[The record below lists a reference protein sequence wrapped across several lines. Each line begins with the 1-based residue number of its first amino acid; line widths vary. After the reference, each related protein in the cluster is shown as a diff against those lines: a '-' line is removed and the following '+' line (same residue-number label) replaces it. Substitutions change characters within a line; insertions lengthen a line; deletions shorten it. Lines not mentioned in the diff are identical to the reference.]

1 MSESGPIYLDYNATA
16 PIKPAVVEAVAE
28 AMMLAGNPSSVHGFG
43 RDVRRRIEDAREQI
57 AALVDCTPAELVFT
71 AGGTEA
77 NNTALRGAGR
87 RALIVSAI
95 EHPAILRTAEAV
107 AEEHVV
113 LPVNGDGVV
122 DMAALDT
129 ALAAHGSDALVS
141 IMLANNETGVIQ
153 PVAEIAARAK
163 AAGALVHCDAVQAPG
178 RIPVSFAGLGVDMM
192 SIAAHKFAGP
202 KGIGALVVRAG
213 LDIAPLVTGGGQE
226 RGAQGRDRERG
237 RHRGLRRRRRARPGR
252 PRKGGRDRGA
262 PRPHGSAAARDRAGR
277 RHLQRRGGAAP
288 QHELPHHAGGTER
301 NAGHGP
307 RSRRRGGERGLR
319 VLVRQG
325 RAEPRAAR
333 AGRGGCGG
341 RLRDPRQ
348 HRLGDNRGRD
358 RALPWRVAGALW
370 GAHQP
375 LEGRR
380 FRRRRLGSE
389 PAVPTMTFIDPDGT
403 RHEVEAPIG
412 DSVLD
417 IAFRH
422 GIDIE
427 GACEG
432 AMACSTCHVIVDPA
446 WYGKLEAMCEDEE
459 DMLDLALGLTRT
471 SRLGCQIVITDALDG
486 LVVTLPDETN
496 NMM

>member
-1 MSESGPIYLDYNATA
+1 MSDTGPIYLDYNATA
-16 PIKPAVVEAVAE
+16 PIKPQVVEAVAE

-43 RDVRRRIEDAREQI
+43 RDVRKRIEDAREQI
-57 AALVDCTPAELVFT
+57 AALVDCTPSELVFT

-77 NNTALRGAGR
+77 NNTALRGAGWR
-87 RALIVSAI
+87 TFIVSAI

-107 AEEHVV
+107 AEDHVV
-113 LPVNGDGVV
+113 LPVDGDGVV
-122 DMAALDT
+122 DMAALDE
-129 ALAAHGSDALVS
+129 ALAAHRPDALVS
-141 IMLANNETGVIQ
+141 VMLANNETGVIQ

-178 RIPVSFAGLGVDMM
+178 RIPVSFAGLSVDMM

-226 RGAQGRDRERG
+226 RGLRGGTENAAGIVGFGTAAVLAQDD
-237 RHRGLRRRRRARPGR
+237 LAR
-252 PRKGGRDRGA
+252 GGRDRGPA
-262 PRPHGSAAARDRAGR
+262 RPHGIPAARDRAR
-277 RHLQRRGGAAP
+277 CRHLQRRGNAAP
-288 QHELPHHAGGTER
+288 QHELPHHAGRAER

-307 RSRRRGGERGLR
+307 RPRRRRGERGLR
-319 VLVRQG
+319 LLLGKG
-325 RAEPRAAR
+325 RAEPRAAC
-333 AGRGGCGG
+333 AGGGGCGG
-341 RLRDPRQ
+341 RLRHPRQ
-348 HRLGDNRGRD
+348 HGLGHDRGRD
-358 RALPWRVAGALW
+358 RAFFGCLAGALC
-370 GAHQP
+370 GPHQP

-380 FRRRRLGSE
+380 LGRRRLGSS
-389 PAVPTMTFIDPDGT
+389 PIVPTMTFIDPDGT

-446 WYGKLEAMCEDEE
+446 WYGKLEEKCEDEE

-471 SRLGCQIVITDALDG
+471 SRLGCQIVITEALDG
-486 LVVTLPDETN
+486 LVVTLPDETL